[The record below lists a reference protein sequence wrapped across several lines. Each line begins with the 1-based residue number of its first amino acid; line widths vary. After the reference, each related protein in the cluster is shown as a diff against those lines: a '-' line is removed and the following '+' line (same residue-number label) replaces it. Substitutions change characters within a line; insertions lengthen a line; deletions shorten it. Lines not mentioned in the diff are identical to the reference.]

1 MINRTIVLTK
11 GLHRG
16 NAVIFIRFSW
26 DRELIEVVKQLDG
39 ALWSQTNGSWYIR
52 AKDFNLQTIYQAFK
66 GKAWVDYSA
75 IEKPKSNISIVPRKR
90 SKKKQPTAENVA
102 LIENFKRWLMHKRYS
117 DNTIIAYTE
126 LLSIFAGYMGER
138 QLPEATNED
147 VVDFVHSVLMAE
159 GYSFTYQNQLVSS
172 LKLFFRE
179 VVHSSIEIEK
189 LERPRREQKLPNVL
203 SKQEVEQII
212 KVHSNQKHRTMLC
225 LIYACGLR
233 RSEVLNI
240 RPGDIDRMR
249 NMLTIRNAKGRK
261 DRVVPISDKIIGML
275 EEYYTFYK
283 PKVWLFE
290 GQAEGQPY
298 NEQSLQSVFKQAL
311 AKSKV
316 KKPATLHWLRHS
328 YATHLLEAGT
338 DLRYIQTLLG
348 HKSSKTTEIYTHVSS
363 QSLQKIK
370 SPFDDM

>member
-1 MINRTIVLTK
+1 MPNLDVVLTK
-11 GLHRG
+11 GSHRG
-16 NAVIFIRFSW
+16 NNVIFIKFDW
-26 DRELIEVVKQLDG
+26 NKELLEIVKQIEG
-39 ALWSQTNGSWYIR
+39 AKWSQSNGCWYVK
-52 AKDFNLQTIYQAFK
+52 ADEFNLQKTYIAFK
-66 GKAWVDYSA
+66 GKAWIDYSA
-75 IEKPKSNISIVPRKR
+75 IGKLKPNISIVPQKR
-90 SKKKQPTAENVA
+90 SKKKQPTAENAA

-117 DNTIIAYTE
+117 DNTIIAYIE
-126 LLSIFAGYMGER
+126 LLSMFAGFMGER

-147 VVDFVHSVLMAE
+147 VVDFVHRVLMAE

-212 KVHSNQKHRTMLC
+212 KAHSNLKHRTMLC

-233 RSEVLNI
+233 RSEVLNM
-240 RPGDIDRMR
+240 RPGDIDRER
-249 NMLTIRNAKGRK
+249 NMLAIRNAKGRK
-261 DRVVPISDKIIGML
+261 DRVVPISDKTIGML
-275 EEYYTFYK
+275 EEYYKLYK

-290 GQAEGQPY
+290 GQAEGQQY

-338 DLRYIQTLLG
+338 DLRYIQELLG